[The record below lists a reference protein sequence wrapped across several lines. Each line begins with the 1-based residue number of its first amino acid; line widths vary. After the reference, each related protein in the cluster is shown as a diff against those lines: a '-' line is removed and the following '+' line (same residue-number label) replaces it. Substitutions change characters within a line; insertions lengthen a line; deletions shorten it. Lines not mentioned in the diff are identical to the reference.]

1 MQLFGRKWQKNSAEV
16 PKRPVVINLST
27 KVQPTHTALIIFT
40 SSDSREIQAEVER
53 LVKSNNNIIPGD
65 LPRHLEKFG
74 EVFTE
79 WEGILIDVEP
89 ERMMDIS
96 RLGPVS

>member
-1 MQLFGRKWQKNSAEV
+1 MQLFGRKWQKNNPEV

-40 SSDSREIQAEVER
+40 SANGREIQAEVER
-53 LVKSNNNIIPGD
+53 VVKANNNIIPGD
-65 LPRHLEKFG
+65 LPRFLEKFG

-89 ERMMDIS
+89 ERMMDIT
-96 RLGPVS
+96 RLGPTN